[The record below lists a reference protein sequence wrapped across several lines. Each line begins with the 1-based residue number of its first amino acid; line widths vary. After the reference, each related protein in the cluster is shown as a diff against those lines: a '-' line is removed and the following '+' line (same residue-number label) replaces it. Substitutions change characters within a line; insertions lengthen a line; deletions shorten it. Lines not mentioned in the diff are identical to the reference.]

1 MKPFSILKTALL
13 IVISALFFASCA
25 PARSTSTRSSVPD
38 HCRFE
43 NQHNRS
49 NPKKV
54 TRKPEAPPYRTT
66 PIGGNYRVRS

>member
-1 MKPFSILKTALL
+1 MKRSTILKISLL
-13 IVISALFFASCA
+13 VIVSGLFLVSCA
-25 PARSTSTRSSVPD
+25 PAARPATRSSIQD

-43 NQHNRS
+43 NQQNRS
-49 NPKKV
+49 NPRKV